1 MQKAALRPCVSQRVL
16 LQPLHVLV
24 DALELTRDVDAL
36 GTFLYAGAAADA
48 MVGLTEGRDGLVVL
62 VEERA
67 AQLGVLRVLAVGRQ
81 GHLGDTPVVVGEDG
95 GDVDAVG
102 TGHAVLAVVA
112 GDERVLLDELG
123 SLEEEVTLL
132 VGEGYEGAE
141 GVEVVLQVLHI
152 GHAAE
157 GCEHAFGC
165 AGKAECPG
173 GDATLG
179 LALLQTGHDVVGHL
193 GEASAEQRLHDDD
206 GDAAVVEVV
215 VEFLGGGIGELPVG
229 IVHLNLHEV
238 PMVLVV
244 ERHEAVPRVGVAVE
258 GEAEIA
264 NLSLLALFQKE
275 VHHAVIDIAAV
286 EGRDASSSSDG
297 VEKIV
302 VNDIDLK
309 LAEGLL
315 VHGHTAFAGIVAE
328 VRELSGY
335 IIFVA
340 GMACEGDT
348 GSCLTLSLQIDG
360 RAVEVV
366 DAVLDGVIDEGVD
379 GFLVDDVASVL
390 VLFHGP
396 AHAAVAEDGDLVA
409 RVGVDAVGHAAF
421 SRLLTR

>member
-1 MQKAALRPCVSQRVL
+1 
-16 LQPLHVLV
+16 
-24 DALELTRDVDAL
+24 
-36 GTFLYAGAAADA
+36 

-67 AQLGVLRVLAVGRQ
+67 AQLGVLRVFAVGRQ
-81 GHLGDTPVVVGEDG
+81 GHLGDTPIVVREDS

-102 TGHAVLAVVA
+102 TGHTVLAVVA

-141 GVEVVLQVLHI
+141 GVEVVLQVLHV

-244 ERHEAVPRVGVAVE
+244 KRHEAVPRVGVAVE

-275 VHHAVIDIAAV
+275 VHHAVIDVAAV
-286 EGRDASSSSDG
+286 ESGDASSSDG
-297 VEKIV
+297 VEEV
-302 VNDIDLK
+302 VVDDIDLK

-315 VHGHTAFAGIVAE
+315 VHGHAAFAGIVAE
-328 VRELSGY
+328 VGELGGHKVA
-335 IIFVA
+335 VA
-340 GMACEGDT
+340 GMAFEGDT
-348 GSCLTLSLQIDG
+348 RSGLALSLQIDG

-366 DAVLDGVIDEGVD
+366 DAVLDGVVDEGVD
-379 GFLVDDVASVL
+379 GFLVDDVASVF

-421 SRLLTR
+421 FRLLTC